1 MLTLLNVLS
10 TGSAVFLSFLVL
22 TVRREVNVIAN
33 RWLAL
38 FLLLL
43 SSALFDG
50 NLKIFGFA
58 EEPYWLIFLL
68 NFNFLVLAP
77 TLYLCVLRFVTPNR
91 NFRIKDLWHF
101 SPSMLLMTLNFLVWL
116 SIPEVA
122 QAEPSTTAVELE
134 VADVI
139 VIALIVLQIVGYLF
153 FSFRVLLR
161 HQRNIENFTATPE
174 EFQLKWLFYFLCG
187 VGLMVLTWLLE
198 VFFLPIEQTESKYS
212 FVYFIAI
219 YVLGYFALQQK
230 EVFPFSPEQAEEAEK
245 ILEEQDESLSSRRQ
259 RIPED
264 QFDQLKALLLESME
278 KDRPYLNPEISLA
291 GLAKHQD
298 LSLHEISEL
307 INLGFG
313 ENFAQ
318 FINRYRVEE
327 SKKLL
332 LSKKHSHLTM
342 VGIAFEAG
350 FNSKTAFN
358 TAFKKNVGISPTEFQ
373 KQERS
378 NPEFEPNSRSI
389 LQ

>member
-10 TGSAVFLSFLVL
+10 TGSAIFLSFLVL
-22 TVRREVNVIAN
+22 TVRREVNIIAN

-50 NLKIFGFA
+50 NLKIYGIV
-58 EEPYWLIFLL
+58 EEPYWLLFLF
-68 NFNFLVLAP
+68 NFNFLLLAP

-91 NFRIKDLWHF
+91 YFRMKDLWHF
-101 SPSMLLMTLNFLVWL
+101 SPSILLMTLNFIVWL
-116 SIPEVA
+116 STPEVA
-122 QAEPSTTAVELE
+122 QAEPSTTAVELN

-139 VIALIVLQIVGYLF
+139 VIALIALQIVGYVF

-174 EFQLKWLFYFLCG
+174 EFQLKWLLYFLCG
-187 VGLMVLTWLLE
+187 IGLMVLTWLVEL
-198 VFFLPIEQTESKYS
+198 FFLPIEQTESKYS
-212 FVYFIAI
+212 FAYFIAI
-219 YVLGYFALQQK
+219 YALGYFSLQQK

-264 QFDQLKALLLESME
+264 KFDQLKALLLERME
-278 KDRPYLNPEISLA
+278 KDKPYLNPEISLA
-291 GLAKHQD
+291 GLAKHQN
-298 LSLHEISEL
+298 LSLHELSEL

-327 SKKLL
+327 SKSLL
-332 LSKKHSHLTM
+332 ISKKHSHLTM

-378 NPEFEPNSRSI
+378 NPVFEPNSRSI
-389 LQ
+389 LP

>member
-10 TGSAVFLSFLVL
+10 TGSAIFLSFLVL
-22 TVRREVNVIAN
+22 TVRREVNIIAN

-50 NLKIFGFA
+50 NLKIYGFA
-58 EEPYWLIFLL
+58 EEPFWLILLL

-101 SPSMLLMTLNFLVWL
+101 SPSMLLMILNFLVWL
-116 SIPEVA
+116 STPEVA

-219 YVLGYFALQQK
+219 YALGYFSLQQK

-264 QFDQLKALLLESME
+264 KFDQLKALLLESME
-278 KDRPYLNPEISLA
+278 KDKPYLNPEISLA

-298 LSLHEISEL
+298 LSLHELSEL

-327 SKKLL
+327 SKNLL
-332 LSKKHSHLTM
+332 ISKKHSHLTM

-378 NPEFEPNSRSI
+378 NPVFEPNIRSI
-389 LQ
+389 LR